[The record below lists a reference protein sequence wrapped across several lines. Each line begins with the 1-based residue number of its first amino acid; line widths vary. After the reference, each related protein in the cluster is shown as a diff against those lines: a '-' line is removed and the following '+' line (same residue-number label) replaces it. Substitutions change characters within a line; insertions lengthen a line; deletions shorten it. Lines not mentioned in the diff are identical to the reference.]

1 MTGVEVGFAALAK
14 TMTKASLAETI
25 CVQPASA
32 SRVQMPP
39 RTTTVVGRSSG
50 GLAMRQRGVLAM
62 RSAMVIALG
71 VSTVV
76 RVSTVVWAAAGP
88 AYVTTGVASG

>member
-1 MTGVEVGFAALAK
+1 MTE
-14 TMTKASLAETI
+14 ASLVETI

-39 RTTTVVGRSSG
+39 RTTVVGPSSR
-50 GLAMRQRGVLAM
+50 GLAMKTSRCLAM

-71 VSTVV
+71 VPTVV
-76 RVSTVVWAAAGP
+76 
-88 AYVTTGVASG
+88 